1 LDERQPIQ
9 LILPNSTPHVVTLQ
23 IQQQAPVPTS
33 ASSER
38 DGIIGRRNA
47 LAQEHPGERGDIVKR
62 REFFQ
67 EGVRAG
73 VTIFTSYDLFN
84 EELLDR
90 FLTALKRP
98 STIDERTLNYFE
110 LRTDGYWQDR
120 YSAALASNQL
130 LSYVLEHLQKLITL
144 LEGSLYPSVRTRL
157 CCISSGIAQ
166 LAGHLF
172 FDMSEFARARNFHQL
187 AIAAVQEGGNQALEA
202 VAWGRMSFTWTYSE
216 NPLEALR
223 CIQEA
228 RRLADQNVNPTVQAY
243 LAAVEAEIQAIL
255 GDAETCLKALEVAQR
270 VEDRQYAKEE
280 MYWLHF
286 DRSRLAGYQ
295 GICFKRLYQPADA
308 GTYSFLKEAQKALT
322 DALTLLEPAR
332 IQRRPTFLIDLAGT
346 YAQQKDVEGACGQA
360 IQALSIM
367 AQTKSQTAA
376 KRLLTLQQELRPWKD
391 THSVKN
397 LDGQIAS
404 LITASSYRGIT

>member
-1 LDERQPIQ
+1 
-9 LILPNSTPHVVTLQ
+9 
-23 IQQQAPVPTS
+23 
-33 ASSER
+33 
-38 DGIIGRRNA
+38 
-47 LAQEHPGERGDIVKR
+47 
-62 REFFQ
+62 
-67 EGVRAG
+67 
-73 VTIFTSYDLFN
+73 
-84 EELLDR
+84 
-90 FLTALKRP
+90 
-98 STIDERTLNYFE
+98 
-110 LRTDGYWQDR
+110 
-120 YSAALASNQL
+120 
-130 LSYVLEHLQKLITL
+130 
-144 LEGSLYPSVRTRL
+144 
-157 CCISSGIAQ
+157 
-166 LAGHLF
+166 
-172 FDMSEFARARNFHQL
+172 MSEFARARNFYRL
-187 AIAAVQEGGNQALEA
+187 AIAAAQEGGNQALEA